1 MKFEN
6 NNKEIIKK
14 ITNRSLKSNKTR
26 NIFVV
31 IAIVLTTF
39 MLACVFTLG
48 ISFNK
53 NYQLMNLR
61 DAGST
66 ANTYL
71 NNPTEKQ
78 ISQIK
83 DLNITD
89 SIGKEIT
96 VGNVNSNKLKNND
109 SKIYLEY
116 IDKEAW
122 EKQISPAVGDIK
134 GNYPDKE
141 NEIMLSQSVI
151 DLLKLKDIKPGD
163 KVILNCN
170 INKKT
175 ESIEFVVSGTYTD
188 YSMEKRNDIDKLSY
202 VSNKF
207 VKKHNLSLEKNGILT
222 IDIKDSKK
230 ENAENILKSGVD
242 LNKNQSF
249 VTLYEQSNS
258 EENAKITS
266 LAIVVIVSFFMIL
279 SGYLLIYNI
288 LYIAITKDIQF
299 YGMLKTIGASPKQ
312 IKKIVKGQGLRLSL
326 IGIPI
331 GIILAVIVSF
341 LIVPSVLEGFSAGT
355 YYADMLPTKAH
366 FTPVVFI
373 GTILFSLLT
382 VWISCI
388 KPAKIASKISPTEAL
403 NYTGKKSKKQKK
415 DRKSTNG
422 GKLYKMAWYNVFRDK
437 KRALLVFLSLFVGI
451 ITYLSVNTFTSS
463 LGLENYLREYY
474 PHDFEIVDLNSKSS
488 DKLDKNIDEIKNIEG
503 VTSVNAVKFDRLKMD
518 FNKNVIMP
526 ALENSYKLYGDPD
539 TYKQNL
545 NKYIQKIEKNPSKL
559 ETATAFIDKDT
570 IEKINKAEGGK
581 IDTKAFNEGKLI
593 LVDNFFYDN
602 NKNYDFS
609 DEKLTFRN
617 NKNEKII
624 SANIQLLS
632 SNKDI
637 VKFIE
642 DNEVGVPCIYMS
654 ESLINKFKNDK
665 MTLLA
670 TIDCKKEY
678 SKIIKKKLEDTKY
691 STYVNAKI
699 DGAENFTQSK
709 TMMNVVGGGVS
720 LIFIF
725 IGLLNFINVM
735 VTNVSTRLRELAIM
749 ESVGMTKKQIKKML
763 TFEGLYYAL
772 ITLCMIF
779 TLGIGII
786 YIIAMLTANLA
797 DYAKFI
803 FPTSQLIFLVII
815 IILVCTITPG
825 IVYKYSSNKSVI
837 ERLREINN

>member
-1 MKFEN
+1 
-6 NNKEIIKK
+6 
-14 ITNRSLKSNKTR
+14 
-26 NIFVV
+26 
-31 IAIVLTTF
+31 
-39 MLACVFTLG
+39 
-48 ISFNK
+48 
-53 NYQLMNLR
+53 
-61 DAGST
+61 
-66 ANTYL
+66 
-71 NNPTEKQ
+71 
-78 ISQIK
+78 
-83 DLNITD
+83 
-89 SIGKEIT
+89 
-96 VGNVNSNKLKNND
+96 
-109 SKIYLEY
+109 
-116 IDKEAW
+116 
-122 EKQISPAVGDIK
+122 
-134 GNYPDKE
+134 
-141 NEIMLSQSVI
+141 MLSQSVI

-415 DRKSTNG
+415 
-422 GKLYKMAWYNVFRDK
+422 
-437 KRALLVFLSLFVGI
+437 ALLVFLSLFVGI

-518 FNKNVIMP
+518 FNKNR
-526 ALENSYKLYGDPD
+526 
-539 TYKQNL
+539 
-545 NKYIQKIEKNPSKL
+545 EKS
-559 ETATAFIDKDT
+559 I
-570 IEKINKAEGGK
+570 
-581 IDTKAFNEGKLI
+581 
-593 LVDNFFYDN
+593 
-602 NKNYDFS
+602 
-609 DEKLTFRN
+609 
-617 NKNEKII
+617 
-624 SANIQLLS
+624 
-632 SNKDI
+632 
-637 VKFIE
+637 
-642 DNEVGVPCIYMS
+642 
-654 ESLINKFKNDK
+654 
-665 MTLLA
+665 
-670 TIDCKKEY
+670 
-678 SKIIKKKLEDTKY
+678 
-691 STYVNAKI
+691 
-699 DGAENFTQSK
+699 
-709 TMMNVVGGGVS
+709 
-720 LIFIF
+720 
-725 IGLLNFINVM
+725 
-735 VTNVSTRLRELAIM
+735 
-749 ESVGMTKKQIKKML
+749 
-763 TFEGLYYAL
+763 
-772 ITLCMIF
+772 
-779 TLGIGII
+779 
-786 YIIAMLTANLA
+786 
-797 DYAKFI
+797 
-803 FPTSQLIFLVII
+803 
-815 IILVCTITPG
+815 
-825 IVYKYSSNKSVI
+825 
-837 ERLREINN
+837 

>member
-122 EKQISPAVGDIK
+122 EKQISPVVGDIK

-451 ITYLSVNTFTSS
+451 MTFLSVNTFISS
-463 LGLENYLREYY
+463 LSLENY
-474 PHDFEIVDLNSKSS
+474 
-488 DKLDKNIDEIKNIEG
+488 
-503 VTSVNAVKFDRLKMD
+503 
-518 FNKNVIMP
+518 
-526 ALENSYKLYGDPD
+526 
-539 TYKQNL
+539 
-545 NKYIQKIEKNPSKL
+545 
-559 ETATAFIDKDT
+559 
-570 IEKINKAEGGK
+570 
-581 IDTKAFNEGKLI
+581 
-593 LVDNFFYDN
+593 
-602 NKNYDFS
+602 
-609 DEKLTFRN
+609 
-617 NKNEKII
+617 I
-624 SANIQLLS
+624 S
-632 SNKDI
+632 
-637 VKFIE
+637 E
-642 DNEVGVPCIYMS
+642 
-654 ESLINKFKNDK
+654 
-665 MTLLA
+665 
-670 TIDCKKEY
+670 
-678 SKIIKKKLEDTKY
+678 
-691 STYVNAKI
+691 
-699 DGAENFTQSK
+699 
-709 TMMNVVGGGVS
+709 
-720 LIFIF
+720 
-725 IGLLNFINVM
+725 
-735 VTNVSTRLRELAIM
+735 
-749 ESVGMTKKQIKKML
+749 
-763 TFEGLYYAL
+763 
-772 ITLCMIF
+772 
-779 TLGIGII
+779 
-786 YIIAMLTANLA
+786 
-797 DYAKFI
+797 
-803 FPTSQLIFLVII
+803 
-815 IILVCTITPG
+815 
-825 IVYKYSSNKSVI
+825 
-837 ERLREINN
+837 

>member
-26 NIFVV
+26 NIFVI

-39 MLACVFTLG
+39 MLACVFTLA

-66 ANTYL
+66 ANAYL

-202 VSNKF
+202 VSNEF

-570 IEKINKAEGGK
+570 IEKINKVEGGK

-602 NKNYDFS
+602 AKN
-609 DEKLTFRN
+609 
-617 NKNEKII
+617 
-624 SANIQLLS
+624 
-632 SNKDI
+632 
-637 VKFIE
+637 
-642 DNEVGVPCIYMS
+642 
-654 ESLINKFKNDK
+654 
-665 MTLLA
+665 
-670 TIDCKKEY
+670 
-678 SKIIKKKLEDTKY
+678 
-691 STYVNAKI
+691 
-699 DGAENFTQSK
+699 
-709 TMMNVVGGGVS
+709 
-720 LIFIF
+720 
-725 IGLLNFINVM
+725 
-735 VTNVSTRLRELAIM
+735 
-749 ESVGMTKKQIKKML
+749 
-763 TFEGLYYAL
+763 
-772 ITLCMIF
+772 
-779 TLGIGII
+779 
-786 YIIAMLTANLA
+786 
-797 DYAKFI
+797 
-803 FPTSQLIFLVII
+803 
-815 IILVCTITPG
+815 
-825 IVYKYSSNKSVI
+825 
-837 ERLREINN
+837 